1 MIGLCR
7 FPHNDRM
14 RSTHTAY
21 RGRPED
27 ISAEELLDFL
37 ARLLAPRISRILA
50 GDGAVAGKPKK
61 PRRKPA
67 PVCKL
72 KPPEAVPTDLEAA
85 RARAVL
91 RQMGVRGR

>member
-1 MIGLCR
+1 V
-7 FPHNDRM
+7 
-14 RSTHTAY
+14 S
-21 RGRPED
+21 RPDD

-67 PVCKL
+67 RVCKL
-72 KPPEAVPTDLEAA
+72 KAPDHVPSDIEAA
-85 RARAVL
+85 KARAVL
-91 RQMGVRGR
+91 RVMGVKSR